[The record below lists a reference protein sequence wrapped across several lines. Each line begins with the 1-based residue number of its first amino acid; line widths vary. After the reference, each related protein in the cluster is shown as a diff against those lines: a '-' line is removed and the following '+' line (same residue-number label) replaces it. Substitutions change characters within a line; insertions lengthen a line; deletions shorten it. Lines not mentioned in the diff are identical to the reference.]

1 MTTREYR
8 DYLQDILEAIQ
19 DIADFTK
26 DMSFEAFA
34 GDKKTINAVI
44 RSIEVIGEAAGK
56 IPKTL
61 RNRYP
66 DVPWKKI
73 VGMRNKLIHEYFG
86 IDLEILWKVVT
97 EDVPSLRAP
106 IEKML
111 HDLL

>member
-73 VGMRNKLIHEYFG
+73 VSMRNKLIHEYFG